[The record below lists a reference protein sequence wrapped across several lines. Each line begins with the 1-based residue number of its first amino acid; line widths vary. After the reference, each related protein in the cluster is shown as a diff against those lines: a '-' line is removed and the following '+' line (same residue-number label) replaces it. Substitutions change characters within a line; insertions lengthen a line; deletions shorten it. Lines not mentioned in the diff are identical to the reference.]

1 MKNAVQSS
9 IIILALA
16 ASAAFA
22 QMGPA
27 PGDPAEHAKH
37 HLAML
42 TKQLDLTPAQQQQA
56 TTIFTNAAG
65 SQTTI
70 HNNLKTAHDGLN
82 AAIKTN
88 DTAAIDQAAT
98 NIGNLTAQM
107 ISAHAKARAAFF
119 QILTPD
125 QQTKLTQF
133 ESQHEHFGPG
143 GMRGFHGHS
152 MDHPSTPQ

>member
-1 MKNAVQSS
+1 MKNAIQTS

-22 QMGPA
+22 QMGPP
-27 PGDPAEHAKH
+27 PGDSAEHAKH

-42 TKQLDLTPAQQQQA
+42 TKHLDLTPAQQQQA
-56 TTIFTNAAG
+56 TTLFTNAAG
-65 SQTTI
+65 SQTTV
-70 HNNLKTAHDGLN
+70 HNNMKTAHESLN
-82 AAIKTN
+82 AAIKAN
-88 DTAAIDQAAT
+88 DTAAIDQAAA

-125 QQTKLTQF
+125 QQAKLTQF

-143 GMRGFHGHS
+143 GRHGSHGHS
-152 MDHPSTPQ
+152 MEHPSTPQ